1 MSRHELSSSGF
12 GRGANYSAG
21 KFGRSDSPRGR
32 SYQANGRTL
41 SLNRRISDRASKRS
55 RYPAERSKVIMPGE
69 QEENIVYHYYAFWK
83 PYGVGVRFDGGNS
96 PMSLSRY
103 VQVGNVYPVGLMDS
117 EAEGLLLL
125 TDNPRFRYGLGHVKC
140 REQRIFLAQV
150 ENIPTKEVFHCLKD
164 GVLLNDLVAQGIDA
178 SIIDEPNIPERP
190 VPIRERRNIPTCWLE
205 LDTVEGW
212 TRHIRRVT
220 AALGYPTLRLVQW
233 AMGPCS
239 LMDMEPGQLRELRP
253 DELRWVDKVIDN
265 APSPRSREDMLRRS
279 VKHFRQARPE
289 KARAEKGWACA
300 KDSKLKRGDHK
311 KSGRAEF
318 DERAE
323 YSERHEYA
331 EHHEYD
337 EHREYGSSR
346 RRYEDGR
353 RGDSNSRHTERESRF
368 ERDHQRRRGGDR
380 RFGRSGRERLDR
392 RVDLERRDRS
402 RFADKNS
409 EERIDSYRSAGSGN
423 TTRPPRR
430 QTTPRRSPGSR
441 RSTPRPNPAS
451 SRSDAYIR
459 TRRPSQ
465 SRWH

>member
-41 SLNRRISDRASKRS
+41 SLNRHVSDRASKRS
-55 RYPAERSKVIMPGE
+55 RYPAERSKVTMPGE

-96 PMSLSRY
+96 SMSLGRY

-150 ENIPTKEVFHCLKD
+150 ENIPTQEVFRCLKE

-178 SIIDEPNIPERP
+178 SIIEEPNIPERS

-205 LDTVEGW
+205 LDTIEGW

-239 LMDMEPGQLRELRP
+239 LVDMEPGQLRELRP

-279 VKHFRQARPE
+279 GKHFRQVRPE

-300 KDSKLKRGDHK
+300 KDNKRKEAARKRSAH
-311 KSGRAEF
+311 A
-318 DERAE
+318 
-323 YSERHEYA
+323 
-331 EHHEYD
+331 EYD
-337 EHREYGSSR
+337 EHTDYAEHAEYEEQREYRSSR
-346 RRYEDGR
+346 RRYQDGR
-353 RGDSNSRHTERESRF
+353 HADSGSSRFERESRF

-380 RFGRSGRERLDR
+380 RFGRSGRERLDKR
-392 RVDLERRDRS
+392 SESEHRERSHFGGR
-402 RFADKNS
+402 KP
-409 EERIDSYRSAGSGN
+409 EERIDPYRSAGAGN
-423 TTRPPRR
+423 TSRPSRRPSSTRRPSG
-430 QTTPRRSPGSR
+430 PRRSS
-441 RSTPRPNPAS
+441 SRPNPAS
-451 SRSDAYIR
+451 SRSDVYIR
-459 TRRPSQ
+459 TRRSPSD
-465 SRWH
+465 RWR